1 MKRFL
6 LAFGLLLAM
15 AFSLLYITKY
25 NYLLTGVST
34 IYLTGHTTA
43 YLTDYKKFS
52 NNSVLVSDRPQA
64 WPLHRFYN
72 QFSLGEIIEDYLED
86 RKTVAYLVIKND
98 SILYEKSY

>member
-6 LAFGLLLAM
+6 TVFGLLLAM
-15 AFSLLYITKY
+15 AFSILYVTKY
-25 NYLLTGVST
+25 NYLLTGVRT

-52 NNSVLVSDRPQA
+52 NSSVLAFEQSQA

-72 QFSLGEIIEDYLED
+72 QYSLGE
-86 RKTVAYLVIKND
+86 T
-98 SILYEKSY
+98 